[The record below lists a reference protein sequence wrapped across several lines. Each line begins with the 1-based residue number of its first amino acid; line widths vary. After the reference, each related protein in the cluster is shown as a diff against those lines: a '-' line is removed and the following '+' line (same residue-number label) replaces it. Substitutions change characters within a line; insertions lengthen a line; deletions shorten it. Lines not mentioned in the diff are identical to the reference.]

1 MKIYDSFMYFD
12 EDLLLDLRL
21 NTLDK
26 YVSKFVITEATYTH
40 NGTKKKLKFD
50 INKFKKFKN
59 KIKYIVVD
67 EQPPNILQIHRDDS
81 AGEKGE
87 KLILNG
93 YARDNYQRNKL
104 TAGISDASDEDII
117 IVSDLDEIPNL
128 RNLNFDKI
136 KNKIIQFKQKIFYY
150 KLNLHYP
157 ALEWFGSKAC
167 RKKNLLSPQWLRNIK
182 SKKYSKFRIDL
193 IFNKKKYNDIFY
205 ILDGGWHFTC
215 VRTPEELEYKLLNFA
230 HHYEF
235 EESGL
240 KKEDLRKLIQEKRVM
255 YDHSV
260 DQKNYKW
267 SGKGRL
273 NKISISELPSYV
285 GANLDLYKD
294 WLD

>member
-1 MKIYDSFMYFD
+1 MKIYDCTTFYSEKMM
-12 EDLLLDLRL
+12 LDVRFNIL
-21 NTLDK
+21 NEN
-26 YVSKFVITEATYTH
+26 VHKFIIVESCFSHSGEA
-40 NGTKKKLKFD
+40 KKFNFD
-50 INKFKKFKN
+50 INDYPRFKDKIIYIKINNEPTDLYNEDLQLKN
-59 KIKYIVVD
+59 TIYKRLNSIKRIEQSYNYMIKGIVD
-67 EQPPNILQIHRDDS
+67 AQDDD
-81 AGEKGE
+81 
-87 KLILNG
+87 LII
-93 YARDNYQRNKL
+93 
-104 TAGISDASDEDII
+104 ISDN
-117 IVSDLDEIPNL
+117 DEIPNL
-128 RNLNFDKI
+128 NLKLLQESNKNFFI
-136 KNKIIQFKQKIFYY
+136 FKQLLFYY
-150 KLNLHYP
+150 KFNLFHDLMP
-157 ALEWFGSKAC
+157 WFGSKAC

-215 VRTPEELEYKLLNFA
+215 IRTPEELEYKLLNFA